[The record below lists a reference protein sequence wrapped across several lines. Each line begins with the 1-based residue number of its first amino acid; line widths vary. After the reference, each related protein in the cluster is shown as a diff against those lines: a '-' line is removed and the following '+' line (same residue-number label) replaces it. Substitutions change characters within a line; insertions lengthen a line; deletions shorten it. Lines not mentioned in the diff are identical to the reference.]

1 MQKGLRG
8 DYFRSVRIHL
18 ISTPRNVSTAL
29 MYSFAQRADTRVVDE
44 PFYAYYLE
52 QSGADHPARAET
64 LASMPAD
71 LPGVYR
77 WLDGLDDR
85 PVLFLK
91 GMAHHLDG
99 VPVKDLAAW
108 KSLFFLRDPKQ
119 LIASFAQVI
128 PHPTMRDIGSA
139 AMVRLYEAIGEAG
152 GEVHVLDSAQLVADP
167 EGTLRAVC
175 DRLGIP
181 FDPPCSP
188 GRRVRVPRTA
198 CGPRTG
204 TPTCTGAPAS
214 AGRPPA
220 TGRFPT
226 TAVRY
231 TRKPCRTTKPSSATP
246 SSPDPCS
253 RSSIRAM
260 PTSRCT

>member
-1 MQKGLRG
+1 MQKGFRA

-52 QSGADHPARAET
+52 QSGADHPAREAT
-64 LASMPAD
+64 LASMPTD
-71 LPGVYR
+71 LPGIHC
-77 WLDGLDDR
+77 WLDQLDDR

-99 VPVKDLAAW
+99 VPVKDLAGW

-139 AMVRLYEAIGEAG
+139 AMVRLFEAIGEAG
-152 GEVHVLDSAQLVADP
+152 GEVHVLDSAHLVADP

-181 FDPPCSP
+181 FDAAMLSWP
-188 GRRVRVPRTA
+188 A
-198 CGPRTG
+198 GPRPEDGVWAPHWYANVHRSTG
-204 TPTCTGAPAS
+204 FRRQITS
-214 AGRPPA
+214 DRPLPD
-220 TGRFPT
+220 R
-226 TAVRY
+226 
-231 TRKPCRTTKPSSATP
+231 CRALYEEALPHYEALKRHAIIP
-246 SSPDPCS
+246 
-253 RSSIRAM
+253 
-260 PTSRCT
+260 

>member
-71 LPGVYR
+71 LTGVHR

-139 AMVRLYEAIGEAG
+139 AMVRLFEAIGEAG
-152 GEVHVLDSAQLVADP
+152 GEVHVLDSAHLVADP

-181 FDPPCSP
+181 FDAAMLSWS
-188 GRRVRVPRTA
+188 A
-198 CGPRTG
+198 GPRPEDGVWAPHWYANVHRSTG
-204 TPTCTGAPAS
+204 FRRQATS
-214 AGRPPA
+214 DRPLPDH
-220 TGRFPT
+220 
-226 TAVRY
+226 
-231 TRKPCRTTKPSSATP
+231 CRALYEEAQPHYEALKRHAIIP
-246 SSPDPCS
+246 
-253 RSSIRAM
+253 
-260 PTSRCT
+260 